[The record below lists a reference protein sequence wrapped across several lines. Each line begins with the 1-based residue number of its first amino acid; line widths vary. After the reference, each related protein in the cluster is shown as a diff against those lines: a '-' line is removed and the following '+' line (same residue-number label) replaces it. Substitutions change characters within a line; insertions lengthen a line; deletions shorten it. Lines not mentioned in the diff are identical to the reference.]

1 MTDKRSKSVVSIIL
15 DRVAFPLFM
24 LVSGGIAIIESNRL
38 DRKYPQEDWWS
49 GPSSFMK
56 ILGFIMLVL
65 CLVEAV
71 KAVLGIRKDIRKMR
85 EQEAAAESGQ
95 KAEKDA
101 KDKEYTKVM
110 LISFAMV
117 LVYIFI
123 IKYTGFALATVIYL
137 TANLVLLK
145 NPPLRIAITAV
156 VILALLLWGAPAM
169 GISLPRG
176 FLGF

>member
-1 MTDKRSKSVVSIIL
+1 MTEKRSRPVVSIIL
-15 DRVAFPLFM
+15 DRMAFPLFM
-24 LVSGGIAIIESNRL
+24 LVAGGIAVIESNRL
-38 DRKYPQEDWWS
+38 DKKYPQDNWWS
-49 GPSSFMK
+49 GPSSFMR
-56 ILGFIMLVL
+56 ILGLIMLAL
-65 CLVEAV
+65 CCVEVV
-71 KAVLGIRKDIRKMR
+71 KAVLGIRKEIRKM
-85 EQEAAAESGQ
+85 QQCEAEAEPTQ
-95 KAEKDA
+95 KAEKETST
-101 KDKEYTKVM
+101 KEYTKVM

-123 IKYTGFALATVIYL
+123 IRYTGFALATVLYL
-137 TANLVLLK
+137 TANLILLK